1 MIETLLVSFILRE
14 TSESNQNK
22 KSLTLQTSSRNLTQR
37 KCPSAEAKW
46 RAVLPS

>member
-1 MIETLLVSFILRE
+1 MLEILSVSFILRE
-14 TSESNQNK
+14 TSEWNQNK
-22 KSLTLQTSSRNLTQR
+22 QSLTLQTSSKNLTQR